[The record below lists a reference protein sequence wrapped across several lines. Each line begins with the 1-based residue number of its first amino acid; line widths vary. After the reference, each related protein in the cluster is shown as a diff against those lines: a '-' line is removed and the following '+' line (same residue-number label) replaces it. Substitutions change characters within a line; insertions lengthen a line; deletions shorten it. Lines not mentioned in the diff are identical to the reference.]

1 MLKDYNN
8 YDDFSV
14 RVVVTGASGVIGAE
28 VVHRLLERGDSVL
41 ASSRSPDSGPLAQ
54 LDGEIELI
62 AADIRDSARMRS
74 MLEASGAEVVIHLAA
89 SLPATAEADPV
100 AAVEL
105 NVLATA
111 ALFELAASA
120 GIERFIHAS
129 SKSAYGPLPDGA
141 VVDERYLARPT
152 SCYGATKLAAE
163 IAIGAQALRGGPEA
177 SALRFATIY
186 APGKADRHAGASV
199 LSRLLDD
206 AVAGRPVRIASGGDQ
221 VDDMIWIGDAA
232 AGVIAAAHSPTA
244 LSPLYNISTGVPM
257 TLRAFADGV
266 RAALPDASIEVG
278 PGLDYMGPGF
288 VYGVL
293 DATLAREELGFL
305 ADADPASGARRFA
318 AAVGHL
324 PAC

>member
-1 MLKDYNN
+1 
-8 YDDFSV
+8 V
-14 RVVVTGASGVIGAE
+14 RVLVTGATGVIGAE
-28 VVHRLLERGDSVL
+28 VVRQLLERGDSVVATGRNL
-41 ASSRSPDSGPLAQ
+41 SSGPLS
-54 LDGEIELI
+54 LLNGDLERH
-62 AADIRDSARMRS
+62 AADIRDSARMLSLIESSR
-74 MLEASGAEVVIHLAA
+74 AEVLIHLAA

-100 AAVEL
+100 GAAEL
-105 NVLATA
+105 NILATA

-120 GIERFIHAS
+120 GVERFIYAS
-129 SKSAYGPLPDGA
+129 SKSAYGPLPQGA
-141 VVDERYLARPT
+141 IVDERYLARPT

-206 AVAGRPVRIASGGDQ
+206 AVAGRPVRIASGGNQ

-232 AGVIAAAHSPTA
+232 AGVLAATHAPGKLA
-244 LSPLYNISTGVPM
+244 PLYNISTGVGM
-257 TLRAFADGV
+257 TLSGFADGV
-266 RAALPDASIEVG
+266 RHALPDASIEVG

-293 DATLAREELGFL
+293 DATLARDQLGFI

-318 AAVGHL
+318 AAVAHR
-324 PAC
+324 PAPRRTDPA

>member
-1 MLKDYNN
+1 VL
-8 YDDFSV
+8 
-14 RVVVTGASGVIGAE
+14 VTGATGVIGAE
-28 VVHRLLERGDSVL
+28 VTRQLLERGDSVVATGRNL
-41 ASSRSPDSGPLAQ
+41 TSGPLAS
-54 LDGEIELI
+54 LDGDLERH
-62 AADIRDSARMRS
+62 AADVRDAARMRS
-74 MLEASGAEVVIHLAA
+74 LIEAARAEVLIHLAA
-89 SLPATAEADPV
+89 ALPASAEADPV
-100 AAVEL
+100 GATEL
-105 NVLATA
+105 NVLATV
-111 ALFELAASA
+111 ALFELAADA
-120 GIERFIHAS
+120 GVERFVYAS
-129 SKSAYGPLPDGA
+129 SKSAYGPLPEGA

-163 IAIGAQALRGGPEA
+163 IAVGAQALRGGPEA

-206 AVAGRPVRIASGGDQ
+206 AVAGRAVRIASGGDQ

-232 AGVIAAAHSPTA
+232 AGVLAAAHSPRA
-244 LSPLYNISTGVPM
+244 LSPLYNISTGVGV

-266 RAALPDASIEVG
+266 RDALPDASIEVG

-293 DATLAREELGFL
+293 DATLARDELGFV

-318 AAVGHL
+318 AAVARA
-324 PAC
+324 PTR